1 MHYSEKRSY
10 QNSINFFKQIF
21 TWCKSHSPAVNCDNV
36 NLIDGGILEMPEQE
50 QLNML
55 AYSSGQS
62 RLIASST
69 KKINQSKGSTNYK
82 LFTEVSD
89 ICKRTNLSIIALILF
104 CLLFVLLCCSYITII
119 SLYFFVFNG
128 FMALTKQRT
137 EPQMPLLTATVTAT
151 QRREITKTSSQN

>member
-1 MHYSEKRSY
+1 
-10 QNSINFFKQIF
+10 
-21 TWCKSHSPAVNCDNV
+21 
-36 NLIDGGILEMPEQE
+36 MPEQE

-69 KKINQSKGSTNYK
+69 KKINQSKGSKNYK
-82 LFTEVSD
+82 LFNKVSD
-89 ICKRTNLSIIALILF
+89 ICERMNLSIIALFLF

-128 FMALTKQRT
+128 FMALTKKTT